1 MQAQIKVVNK
11 ILDFLPVNDLNLYME
26 LGNETGKQGELDESL
41 AWYMKG
47 LRKARELQNQEKIS
61 EFSAL
66 IITLL

>member
-1 MQAQIKVVNK
+1 MQAQIKVVEK

-26 LGNETGKQGELDESL
+26 LGDEAGKLGDLDESF

-47 LRKARELQNQEKIS
+47 LRKARELQNQEKLS

>member
-1 MQAQIKVVNK
+1 MQVQITVVDK
-11 ILDFLPVNDLNLYME
+11 ALDFLPVNDLNLYME
-26 LGNETGKQGELDESL
+26 LGHEAGKQGKIDESY

-61 EFSAL
+61 KFSAL

>member
-11 ILDFLPVNDLNLYME
+11 ILDFLPVNDLNLYMK
-26 LGNETGKQGELDESL
+26 LGNETSKRGELDESL

-47 LRKARELQNQEKIS
+47 LRKARALQNQEKIS

-66 IITLL
+66 IITLI